1 MNEET
6 WAVFLSPVSWESY
19 DREAAPESTQ
29 EPDAIR
35 RSIVGASPISF
46 IRLRSH
52 REDLAP
58 SPANARDEAFNI
70 ITQFFMQERVEK
82 ARDLLVS
89 SPLPIAE
96 IAMACGFADQS
107 HFTRAFSR
115 VVGTT
120 PGCRQRHQR

>member
-1 MNEET
+1 MPPLVQLLERRT
-6 WAVFLSPVSWESY
+6 WPVFRSPVSWESY

-29 EPDAIR
+29 EPNAIR
-35 RSIVGASPISF
+35 RSIVGASTISI
-46 IRLRSH
+46 IRRSD
-52 REDLAP
+52 REGLAP
-58 SPANARDEAFNI
+58 CPANARD
-70 ITQFFMQERVEK
+70 K

-120 PGCRQRHQR
+120 PECRQRHQR